1 MEKPKDFLPSER
13 AMLTVT
19 LVPCYSDNYAYL
31 LSRPGS
37 SEAMVVD
44 GCEAGPIMAAL
55 DGRRLTAILATH
67 HHLDHIGGHEQLL
80 AHFPSLKIF
89 GHAQELSSQ
98 RIFGQTHGLS
108 DGEDRQIEGERVVAL
123 HVPGH
128 TLTAVAYYFPD
139 AEMVFTGDTLF
150 GAGCGR
156 LFEGTPPQM
165 FQSLR
170 RLATLPA
177 QTLVYS
183 GHEYLAKNL
192 GFARHIEPDSE
203 AIRARQKDCE
213 HKRSAGLPCE
223 PSTIALERATNPFLR
238 SEEPSVQAAVTGR
251 PEELGPEISS
261 VEAFARLRRW
271 RNTF

>member
-1 MEKPKDFLPSER
+1 MEKPKDFLRSER

-177 QTLVYS
+177 QT
-183 GHEYLAKNL
+183 
-192 GFARHIEPDSE
+192 AR
-203 AIRARQKDCE
+203 
-213 HKRSAGLPCE
+213 
-223 PSTIALERATNPFLR
+223 
-238 SEEPSVQAAVTGR
+238 
-251 PEELGPEISS
+251 
-261 VEAFARLRRW
+261 
-271 RNTF
+271 